1 MKHPSIILTLLL
13 LTFLKVEAQTN
24 CDYIYTRTKI
34 DHVIKW
40 NQFNIDLSSQLIDIK
55 EVGAKTIL
63 SIDTS
68 SKDNWIIYNNYSQSK
83 GGPYQLTFSDS
94 IFKKQKIRK
103 YSIRDLNNQSSF
115 PLMYSSFAPDYLY
128 LPDFDI
134 LEKLICFYNINKYK
148 KYEIVFF
155 DLKDKKVYTIPT
167 NTISGN
173 IGKSDTSVIFRI
185 QDKVA
190 QIGIQTFKQ
199 GKLVSISKN
208 GTYNVL
214 VFDNRTTDSNL
225 KFYNKTFS
233 VQEVLLKQEPN
244 DCVKTEHY
252 KTYISTNEKLIDS
265 INFQVVDFATNDIP
279 KIDFKLDKL
288 IVQNNDFFKV
298 YYPNGEINSW
308 DNKYWTNKL
317 EILQKCTDKK
327 YLLIENKLFVI
338 VHTDL
343 TKHKLIQSENEYTL
357 NKLIIDKSSTD
368 IQTILIFDI
377 RRNEFLGYPTIDL
390 K

>member
-1 MKHPSIILTLLL
+1 MDLPSKLL
-13 LTFLKVEAQTN
+13 
-24 CDYIYTRTKI
+24 
-34 DHVIKW
+34 
-40 NQFNIDLSSQLIDIK
+40 DIK
-55 EVGAKTIL
+55 VVGEKTIL

-68 SKDNWIIYNNYSQSK
+68 TKQNWIIYNNYSQSK
-83 GGPYQLTFSDS
+83 GGPYELIFSDS
-94 IFKKQKIRK
+94 IYKKQKIRK

-115 PLMYSSFAPDYLY
+115 HLMYSTFAPDYLY

-134 LEKLICFYNINKYK
+134 LKKLICFYNINKYK

-155 DLKDKKVYTIPT
+155 DLEDKKVYTIPT

-185 QDKVA
+185 QEKVA
-190 QIGIQTFKQ
+190 QIGVQTFKQ
-199 GKLVSISKN
+199 GELVSISKN
-208 GTYNVL
+208 GTYNVS
-214 VFDNRTTDSNL
+214 VIDNRTTDSNR

-233 VQEVLLKQEPN
+233 VQEVLLKQETN

-252 KTYISTNEKLIDS
+252 KTYMSTNEKLIDR

-279 KIDFKLDKL
+279 KIDFKIDKL

-308 DNKYWTNKL
+308 DNIYWTNKL
-317 EILQKCTDKK
+317 EILQKCTDKN

-343 TKHKLIQSENEYTL
+343 TKQKLIQSENEYTL

-377 RRNEFLGYPTIDL
+377 RSNEFLGYPAIDF